1 MAHSWRVR
9 RVGAHSKPRR
19 ARARLT
25 VSVERPPRVR
35 RWFCHGSFQRIH
47 TTATQVNQPPPPPP
61 PPFDTAT
68 TTAHLY
74 AVYPTKPPISKRGE
88 AFLKVSAGLAAGA
101 GSGSRRARAATRR
114 TLSNVHEH
122 TLYTPPTA
130 IDNCYTCPPCLALTN
145 RRPCATARRG
155 VLVSAPD
162 ALVAGPAGPE
172 IAGTICPSNSV
183 SMNCEGRSG

>member
-9 RVGAHSKPRR
+9 RVGARSKPRR

-35 RWFCHGSFQRIH
+35 RWPCHGSFQRIH

-61 PPFDTAT
+61 PFDTAT

-74 AVYPTKPPISKRGE
+74 AVYPTRPPISKRGE

-101 GSGSRRARAATRR
+101 GSGSRSARAATRR

-122 TLYTPPTA
+122 TLHTPPTA
-130 IDNCYTCPPCLALTN
+130 TPAHHASLSPTAGHAPRRAEAYWCLPPMRWWRGRQGRKLPAPSAHRTLCP
-145 RRPCATARRG
+145 
-155 VLVSAPD
+155 
-162 ALVAGPAGPE
+162 
-172 IAGTICPSNSV
+172 
-183 SMNCEGRSG
+183 

>member
-35 RWFCHGSFQRIH
+35 RWPCHGSFQRIH

-61 PPFDTAT
+61 PFDTAT

-74 AVYPTKPPISKRGE
+74 AVYPTRPPISKRGE

-101 GSGSRRARAATRR
+101 GSGSRSARAATRR
-114 TLSNVHEH
+114 TLSNVHETYTVH
-122 TLYTPPTA
+122 TT
-130 IDNCYTCPPCLALTN
+130 NCYTCPPCLALTN

-155 VLVSAPD
+155 VLVSAPN

-183 SMNCEGRSG
+183 SMNCEERSG

>member
-35 RWFCHGSFQRIH
+35 RWPCHGSFQRIH

-61 PPFDTAT
+61 PFDTAT

-74 AVYPTKPPISKRGE
+74 AVYPTRPPISKRGE

-101 GSGSRRARAATRR
+101 GSGSRSARAATRR

-122 TLYTPPTA
+122 THHQLLHLPTMPRSHQPQA
-130 IDNCYTCPPCLALTN
+130 MRHGAQRRIGVCPQCVGGGAGRAGNCRHHLPIELCVHEL
-145 RRPCATARRG
+145 
-155 VLVSAPD
+155 
-162 ALVAGPAGPE
+162 
-172 IAGTICPSNSV
+172 
-183 SMNCEGRSG
+183 